1 MLIGNSLPM
10 GSAGLLGRVVRSNC
24 DIFCTEFF
32 LLLPGGYIPDLTGF
46 LDLKDVRMLGGLSIH
61 QVNPFSEYPVFIT
74 EFHLLPQLCLVSLS
88 AAMVEDELGWGRD
101 SERLSIPFIYLL
113 F

>member
-1 MLIGNSLPM
+1 M
-10 GSAGLLGRVVRSNC
+10 GGR
-24 DIFCTEFF
+24 
-32 LLLPGGYIPDLTGF
+32 L
-46 LDLKDVRMLGGLSIH
+46 
-61 QVNPFSEYPVFIT
+61 PFSEYPVFIT